1 MIARIALLL
10 GLFGVPAVLLM
21 IAHGIRNLGETA
33 KRRFWGG
40 VIGHVAGITFALLS
54 MMMPPVLW
62 SEAFRTAAVHWSMI
76 VGFGIGVLV
85 GPLVLKRTGVG

>member
-10 GLFGVPAVLLM
+10 GLFGVPIVLLM

-33 KRRFWGG
+33 KLRFWGG
-40 VIGHVAGITFALLS
+40 LIGHIAGLTFALLS

-62 SEAFRTAAVHWSMI
+62 SEVFRTAAVHWSML
-76 VGFGIGVLV
+76 VGFVVGGLL
-85 GPLVLKRTGVG
+85 GPLVLRKTVS